1 MELTKEL
8 LGRFAEDYKKQG
20 AAAVIA
26 ENAVKNNGIHAAA
39 ERETCAVTD
48 NAPVFSVDVDSEAVA
63 NQRQA
68 GFCWDFSGLNF
79 LRWHMEK
86 KLDLPHGSF
95 QLSQVYTIFY
105 DKLEKSNFFMEQI
118 VKYAGDGL
126 DDRRIDFLLAQPQ
139 QDGGDWDPFCA
150 LVEKYGV
157 VPQSSMPD
165 TAPSKNTA
173 ELNAVLNKLLR
184 QDAQQLR
191 DAVASGKEGKA
202 IDDLRSQMLSEV
214 YRVLA
219 VCFGEPPQ
227 HVDFEYTDS
236 KKKYHADLGLTPLE
250 FYKKYLGDIDLKRFQ
265 AVMNLPTVP
274 FDEHYTIDMTHE
286 VQGGHNPISYL
297 NLSMD
302 DLKALV
308 IAQLKGG
315 QPVWF
320 GCDVTQDADFQKGI
334 LSEKLY
340 DLETLFNIT
349 WTMDKAE
356 RFETLQSLP
365 THAMMIA
372 GVDLVDDKPV
382 RWKIENSWGA
392 TADGKPVG
400 HNGYFI
406 ADDPWFD
413 QYVFE
418 VAISDKYLSDE
429 QKKIAAGEAKV
440 LPYWNAFNPVP
451 LAE

>member
-1 MELTKEL
+1 M
-8 LGRFAEDYKKQG
+8 
-20 AAAVIA
+20 
-26 ENAVKNNGIHAAA
+26 
-39 ERETCAVTD
+39 
-48 NAPVFSVDVDSEAVA
+48 
-63 NQRQA
+63 
-68 GFCWDFSGLNF
+68 
-79 LRWHMEK
+79 
-86 KLDLPHGSF
+86 
-95 QLSQVYTIFY
+95 
-105 DKLEKSNFFMEQI
+105 
-118 VKYAGDGL
+118 
-126 DDRRIDFLLAQPQ
+126 
-139 QDGGDWDPFCA
+139 
-150 LVEKYGV
+150 
-157 VPQSSMPD
+157 
-165 TAPSKNTA
+165 
-173 ELNAVLNKLLR
+173 
-184 QDAQQLR
+184 
-191 DAVASGKEGKA
+191 
-202 IDDLRSQMLSEV
+202 
-214 YRVLA
+214 
-219 VCFGEPPQ
+219 
-227 HVDFEYTDS
+227 
-236 KKKYHADLGLTPLE
+236 
-250 FYKKYLGDIDLKRFQ
+250 
-265 AVMNLPTVP
+265 
-274 FDEHYTIDMTHE
+274 
-286 VQGGHNPISYL
+286 
-297 NLSMD
+297 
-302 DLKALV
+302 
-308 IAQLKGG
+308 
-315 QPVWF
+315 WF

>member
-1 MELTKEL
+1 MELTKQMLATYSEQY
-8 LGRFAEDYKKQG
+8 RD
-20 AAAVIA
+20 AAAQHIS

-349 WTMDKAE
+349 WTMDKALETLFNITWTMDKAE

-382 RWKIENSWGA
+382 RWKIETSCGA
-392 TADGKPVG
+392 TSDGNPVCK
-400 HNGYFI
+400 NGYFI
-406 ADDPWFD
+406 EDEPWFVL
-413 QYVFE
+413 YVFE
-418 VAISDKYLSDE
+418 VAIDRKRLPEDL
-429 QKKIAAGEAKV
+429 QK
-440 LPYWNAFNPVP
+440 L
-451 LAE
+451 